1 MIDSALIL
9 LREELNEYIR
19 STPGNTD
26 PSYVVLGNVAALD
39 NDGSDELRSTLVIT
53 LVNIEEESTLKNGK
67 TFQKMP
73 NGTVRYENPS
83 IFLNLY
89 ILFSANFP
97 DNYTNALIRLSQTI
111 RFFQGKQAFNTRN
124 TVSPTLLAA
133 LGDPTN
139 PDKDALAGLELY
151 LDLYTM
157 TFEQIN
163 HLWGSLG
170 GKQIPFVMYKGRL
183 VAIREPKYRAEA
195 PVIEEI
201 GMDSRSTKDNP

>member
-19 STPGNTD
+19 SIPGNTD
-26 PSYVVLGNVAALD
+26 PTYVVLGNVATLD
-39 NDGSDELRSTLVIT
+39 NDGSDELRSTVVIS

-67 TFQKMP
+67 TFHKMP
-73 NGTVRYENPS
+73 NGTVRYENSP

-89 ILFSANFP
+89 LLFCANFP
-97 DNYTNALIRLSQTI
+97 DNYTNALIRLSQII
-111 RFFQGKQAFNTRN
+111 RFFQGKQTFNMRN
-124 TVSPTLLAA
+124 TVSPAILAA
-133 LGDPTN
+133 LNDPAN
-139 PDKDALAGLELY
+139 SDKDALAGLELY

-170 GKQIPFVMYKGRL
+170 GKQMPFVMYKGRL

-195 PVIEEI
+195 PIIEEI
-201 GMDSRSTKDNP
+201 GIDNRSTTDNP